1 MADITV
7 RGVSRGGMAADG
19 REIHVYFDRVPSDD
33 DMRLV
38 HDVLRDGL
46 ARGDAYRGAR
56 EDLEIWKKR
65 ALEAEATLDK
75 MWRQHNAENGPTH
88 FGEPVLGA

>member
-1 MADITV
+1 MAGIEV
-7 RGVSRGGMAADG
+7 RGIGRGGKH
-19 REIHVYFDRVPSDD
+19 ELCVYFNQPPSDD

-38 HDVLRDGL
+38 HDVVRDGL

-56 EDLEIWKKR
+56 EDLEEWKNR
-65 ALEAEATLDK
+65 ALLAEKTLLRMCAD
-75 MWRQHNAENGPTH
+75 HNAVNGPTH